1 MFYNTYRATKS
12 AMRRRELSATRPRV
26 FVNPKERLLNLQ
38 KRQKLKELLITKFTQ
53 KYSVK
58 NPKEILEPVINDFI
72 QQEKLN
78 DNDLKRLDIKIKN
91 LLRDK
96 ITKDNLKSTLTHNL
110 QDMQS
115 THNDIKNELNNDNN
129 QASIIENNTLN
140 NNIGNQNTNNN
151 NEFPNIKKLNE
162 YSDIVSQTENNIP
175 KRGKSSYL
183 RRGKTMSCFK
193 SPEEELVQLEKE
205 IAEIEGQRKNKYNNP
220 FKDIDIKYE
229 PDKDDWSTIVKYN
242 KKLYDIQVMEDKMKD
257 KVNKRRTKE
266 FLDHQIR
273 EKIKKEYEDELKEKE
288 YNKIMEEH
296 TKKMDEMERI
306 KAQKIKEQIQRLK
319 ENRDEQLKNERTR
332 KKIEELRQ
340 KKFDLNLVKNYE
352 QNMEKIRQQKMEM
365 KKRENDALRKA
376 INENEMKKQRLKEQF
391 KKEREDEIK
400 MNEERMRIRD
410 RQDQERKRYY
420 DNIKNNGNKYSMKQA
435 EEILEQMK
443 KAQKA
448 EDEKMQYYADA
459 KREEANAK
467 EVKEHIR
474 RQREREDMKRYYDMQ
489 IEEKKKEEQFLKLLD
504 EEQARIWNIDCK
516 KFYDEERTAEQKIK
530 LMNKINFD
538 CLTDQIEAKKRSK
551 SKKNYMT
558 NTEFAMN
565 KDLIE
570 KARYEEQNPTP
581 MPQV

>member
-12 AMRRRELSATRPRV
+12 AMRRRELSATRPRAYI
-26 FVNPKERLLNLQ
+26 NPKERLLNLQ
-38 KRQKLKELLITKFTQ
+38 KRQKLKELLITKFSQ
-53 KYSVK
+53 KYAVINS
-58 NPKEILEPVINDFI
+58 KEILEPVINDFI

-78 DNDLKRLDIKIKN
+78 DNDLKRLDIKIRN
-91 LLRDK
+91 LLKDK
-96 ITKDNLKSTLTHNL
+96 ISKDNLKSTLTHNL

-115 THNDIKNELNNDNN
+115 TRNDIKNELNIDNG
-129 QASIIENNTLN
+129 QSNNNLDSTLN
-140 NNIGNQNTNNN
+140 NNIENQKTKNNS
-151 NEFPNIKKLNE
+151 EFPNIKTINDYKN
-162 YSDIVSQTENNIP
+162 IVSQTENNIP
-175 KRGKSSYL
+175 KRGKSSYI

-193 SPEEELVQLEKE
+193 SPEEELLQLEKE
-205 IAEIEGQRKNKYNNP
+205 VAEMEAQRKTKYKNP
-220 FKDIDIKYE
+220 LKNIEFE
-229 PDKDDWSTIVKYN
+229 PGRDEWSTIVKYN
-242 KKLYDIQVMEDKMKD
+242 KKLYDRQVLEDKMRD

-266 FLDHQIR
+266 FLDHQIK

-296 TKKMDEMERI
+296 TMKMDEMDRI

-332 KKIEELRQ
+332 KKIEELKQ

-410 RQDQERKRYY
+410 RQDLERKRYY

-448 EDEKMQYYADA
+448 EDEKMQYYSDA
-459 KREEANAK
+459 KREEADAK

-474 RQREREDMKRYYDMQ
+474 RQKEREDMKRYYDMQ
-489 IEEKKKEEQFLKLLD
+489 IEEKKKEEHFLKLLD

-538 CLTDQIEAKKRSK
+538 CLTEQIKAKNESKAKK
-551 SKKNYMT
+551 NFMT

-570 KARYEEQNPTP
+570 KARQEEENPTP

>member
-12 AMRRRELSATRPRV
+12 AMRRRELSATRPSA

-38 KRQKLKELLITKFTQ
+38 KRHKLKELLITKFSQ
-53 KYSVK
+53 KYSVI
-58 NPKEILEPVINDFI
+58 NPKEILEPIINEFI

-91 LLRDK
+91 LLKDK
-96 ITKDNLKSTLTHNL
+96 ISKDNLKSTLTHNL
-110 QDMQS
+110 QEFQS
-115 THNDIKNELNNDNN
+115 TPNDIKNELNTDNN
-129 QASIIENNTLN
+129 QSNNIVNNTLN
-140 NNIGNQNTNNN
+140 NNLENQNTKNN
-151 NEFPNIKKLNE
+151 NEFPNIKNVSD
-162 YSDIVSQTENNIP
+162 YSTVVSKTENNIP
-175 KRGKSSYL
+175 RRGKSSYM
-183 RRGKTMSCFK
+183 RRGKTISCFK
-193 SPEEELVQLEKE
+193 SPEEELAQLEKE
-205 IAEIEGQRKNKYNNP
+205 IAELEAERKPKYKNP
-220 FKDIDIKYE
+220 FGNIEFE
-229 PDKDDWSTIVKYN
+229 PDRDEWSTIVKYN
-242 KKLYDIQVMEDKMKD
+242 KKLFDRQVLEDKMRD

-266 FLDHQIR
+266 FLDHQIQ

-296 TKKMDEMERI
+296 SKKMDEMERI

-332 KKIEELRQ
+332 KKIEELKQ

-352 QNMEKIRQQKMEM
+352 QNMEKIRQQKLEM

-400 MNEERMRIRD
+400 INEERMRIRD
-410 RQDQERKRYY
+410 RQDNERKRYY

-443 KAQKA
+443 KAQQA
-448 EDEKMQYYADA
+448 EDEKMQYYSNA
-459 KREEANAK
+459 KREEADAK
-467 EVKEHIR
+467 EVKERLR
-474 RQREREDMKRYYDMQ
+474 RQKEREDMKKYYDMQ
-489 IEEKKKEEQFLKLLD
+489 IEEKEKEKQFLRLLD

-538 CLTDQIEAKKRSK
+538 CLTDQIEAKKK

-565 KDLIE
+565 RDLIE
-570 KARYEEQNPTP
+570 KARQEEQNPTP

>member
-12 AMRRRELSATRPRV
+12 AMRRRELSATGPRA

-38 KRQKLKELLITKFTQ
+38 KRQKLKELLITKFSQ

-58 NPKEILEPVINDFI
+58 NPQEILEPVINEFI

-91 LLRDK
+91 LLKDK
-96 ITKDNLKSTLTHNL
+96 ISKDNLKSTLTHNL
-110 QDMQS
+110 QDFQS
-115 THNDIKNELNNDNN
+115 NQNEVKNELNTDNN
-129 QASIIENNTLN
+129 QSNNVVDNTLN
-140 NNIGNQNTNNN
+140 NNLGNQNTKNN
-151 NEFPNIKKLNE
+151 NEFPNINNLND
-162 YSDIVSQTENNIP
+162 YKGIVSQTENNLP
-175 KRGKSSYL
+175 RRGKSSYM
-183 RRGKTMSCFK
+183 RRGKTMNCFK
-193 SPEEELVQLEKE
+193 SPEEELAHLEKE
-205 IAEIEGQRKNKYNNP
+205 IAELEAERKPKYKNP
-220 FKDIDIKYE
+220 FKNIEYE
-229 PDKDDWSTIVKYN
+229 HDKDEWSTIVKYN
-242 KKLYDIQVMEDKMKD
+242 KKLFDRQVLEDKMRD

-266 FLDHQIR
+266 FLDHQIQ

-332 KKIEELRQ
+332 KKIEELKQ

-352 QNMEKIRQQKMEM
+352 QNMEKIRQQKLEM

-376 INENEMKKQRLKEQF
+376 INENEQKKQRLKEQF

-420 DNIKNNGNKYSMKQA
+420 DNIKNNGNKYSLKQA

-448 EDEKMQYYADA
+448 EDEKMQYYSNA
-459 KREEANAK
+459 KREEADAK

-474 RQREREDMKRYYDMQ
+474 RQKEREDMKRYYDMQ
-489 IEEKKKEEQFLKLLD
+489 IEEKEKEKQFNRALD

-565 KDLIE
+565 RDLIE
-570 KARYEEQNPTP
+570 KARQEEQNPTP

>member
-12 AMRRRELSATRPRV
+12 AMRRRELSATRPSA

-38 KRQKLKELLITKFTQ
+38 KRQKLKELLITKFCQ

-58 NPKEILEPVINDFI
+58 NPQEILEPVINEFI

-91 LLRDK
+91 LLKDK
-96 ITKDNLKSTLTHNL
+96 ISKDNLKSTLTHNL
-110 QDMQS
+110 QELQS
-115 THNDIKNELNNDNN
+115 TQNDIKNELNTDNN
-129 QASIIENNTLN
+129 QSNNVVNNTLN
-140 NNIGNQNTNNN
+140 NNLDNQNTKNN
-151 NEFPNIKKLNE
+151 NEFPNIKNKND
-162 YSDIVSQTENNIP
+162 YSGIVSQTETNIP
-175 KRGKSSYL
+175 RRGKSSYM

-193 SPEEELVQLEKE
+193 SPEEELAQLEKD
-205 IAEIEGQRKNKYNNP
+205 IAELEAERKPKYKNP
-220 FKDIDIKYE
+220 FRNIEFE
-229 PDKDDWSTIVKYN
+229 PDRDEWSTIVKYN
-242 KKLYDIQVMEDKMKD
+242 KKLFDRQVLEDKMRD

-266 FLDHQIR
+266 FLDHQIK

-332 KKIEELRQ
+332 KKIEELKQ

-352 QNMEKIRQQKMEM
+352 QNMEKIRQQKLEM

-443 KAQKA
+443 KAQKE
-448 EDEKMQYYADA
+448 EDEKMQYYSNA
-459 KREEANAK
+459 KREEADAK

-474 RQREREDMKRYYDMQ
+474 RQKEREDMKRYYDMQ
-489 IEEKKKEEQFLKLLD
+489 IEEKEKEKQFLRLLD

-538 CLTDQIEAKKRSK
+538 CLTDQIEAKKK

-565 KDLIE
+565 RDLIE
-570 KARYEEQNPTP
+570 KAREEEQNPTP

>member
-12 AMRRRELSATRPRV
+12 AMRRRELSATRPSA

-38 KRQKLKELLITKFTQ
+38 KRHKLKELLITKFSQ
-53 KYSVK
+53 KYSVI
-58 NPKEILEPVINDFI
+58 NPKEILEPIINEFI

-91 LLRDK
+91 LLKDK
-96 ITKDNLKSTLTHNL
+96 ISKDNLKSTLTHNL
-110 QDMQS
+110 QEFQS
-115 THNDIKNELNNDNN
+115 TPNDIKNELNTDNN
-129 QASIIENNTLN
+129 QSNNIVNNTLN
-140 NNIGNQNTNNN
+140 NNLENQNTKNN
-151 NEFPNIKKLNE
+151 NEFPNIKNVSD
-162 YSDIVSQTENNIP
+162 YSTVVSKTENNIP
-175 KRGKSSYL
+175 RRGKSSYM
-183 RRGKTMSCFK
+183 RRGKTISCFK
-193 SPEEELVQLEKE
+193 SPEEELAQLEKE
-205 IAEIEGQRKNKYNNP
+205 IAELEAERKPKYKNP
-220 FKDIDIKYE
+220 FGNIEFE
-229 PDKDDWSTIVKYN
+229 PDRDEWSTIVKYN
-242 KKLYDIQVMEDKMKD
+242 KKLFDRQVLEDKMRD

-266 FLDHQIR
+266 FLDHQIQ

-296 TKKMDEMERI
+296 SKKMDEMERI

-332 KKIEELRQ
+332 KKIEELKQ

-352 QNMEKIRQQKMEM
+352 QNMEKIRQQKLEM

-400 MNEERMRIRD
+400 INEERMRIRD
-410 RQDQERKRYY
+410 RQDNERKRYY

-443 KAQKA
+443 KAQQA
-448 EDEKMQYYADA
+448 EDEKMQYYSNA
-459 KREEANAK
+459 KREEADAK
-467 EVKEHIR
+467 EVKERLR
-474 RQREREDMKRYYDMQ
+474 RQKEREDMKKYYDMQ
-489 IEEKKKEEQFLKLLD
+489 IEEKEKEKQFLRLLD

-538 CLTDQIEAKKRSK
+538 CLTDQIEAKKKSK
-551 SKKNYMT
+551 SKKNFMT

-565 KDLIE
+565 RDLIE
-570 KARYEEQNPTP
+570 KAREEEQNPTP

>member
-12 AMRRRELSATRPRV
+12 AMRRRELSATRPSA

-38 KRQKLKELLITKFTQ
+38 KRQKLKELLITKFSQ

-58 NPKEILEPVINDFI
+58 NPQEILEPVINDFI

-91 LLRDK
+91 LLKDK
-96 ITKDNLKSTLTHNL
+96 ASKDNLKSTLTHNL
-110 QDMQS
+110 QDYQS
-115 THNDIKNELNNDNN
+115 TQNEIKNELNTENN
-129 QASIIENNTLN
+129 QPNNTVNNTLN
-140 NNIGNQNTNNN
+140 NNLVNQNTKNN
-151 NEFPNIKKLNE
+151 NEFPNIKNLND
-162 YSDIVSQTENNIP
+162 YSGVVSQTENNIP
-175 KRGKSSYL
+175 RRGKSSYM
-183 RRGKTMSCFK
+183 RRGKTISCFK
-193 SPEEELVQLEKE
+193 SPEEELAHLEKE
-205 IAEIEGQRKNKYNNP
+205 IAELEAERKPKYKNPLRNIE
-220 FKDIDIKYE
+220 FE
-229 PDKDDWSTIVKYN
+229 PDRDEWSTIVKYN
-242 KKLYDIQVMEDKMKD
+242 KKLYDRQVLEDKMRD

-266 FLDHQIR
+266 FLDHQIK

-332 KKIEELRQ
+332 KKIEELKQ

-352 QNMEKIRQQKMEM
+352 QNMEKIRQQKLEM

-448 EDEKMQYYADA
+448 EDEKMQYYSNA
-459 KREEANAK
+459 KREEADAK

-474 RQREREDMKRYYDMQ
+474 RQKEREDMKRYYDMQ
-489 IEEKKKEEQFLKLLD
+489 IEEKEKEKQFLRLLD

-538 CLTDQIEAKKRSK
+538 CLTDQIEAKKK
-551 SKKNYMT
+551 SKTKKNFMT

-565 KDLIE
+565 RDLIE
-570 KARYEEQNPTP
+570 KAREEEQNPTP